1 MNNDQIWQAVLG
13 ELEMGISRVN
23 FITWFKN
30 TFIYSIKDNQVV
42 ISVPNDFTKRWLE
55 QKYYK
60 PIKSS
65 IEKILKKN

>member
-1 MNNDQIWQAVLG
+1 MDNDQIWKAVLG

-30 TFIYSIKDNQVV
+30 TFIYSIEDDRII

-60 PIKSS
+60 PK
-65 IEKILKKN
+65 KI

>member
-13 ELEMGISRVN
+13 ELEIGISRVN

-30 TFIYSIKDNQVV
+30 TFIYSINDDHVI

-55 QKYYK
+55 KNI
-60 PIKSS
+60 IKQ
-65 IEKILKKN
+65 